1 MHVVKIL
8 RDKLTLNSDSV
19 FFSSCKCLLIEDFS
33 IFPSFQIFV
42 ITGNYVPCLSEH
54 SGSSRELDQSPRGI
68 HNHHGC

>member
-19 FFSSCKCLLIEDFS
+19 FFSSCKCLFIEDFS

-42 ITGNYVPCLSEH
+42 ITGNYCALSI
-54 SGSSRELDQSPRGI
+54 RTLWKQQRT
-68 HNHHGC
+68 